1 MSDTVAL
8 LDRAIIAYYGFSD
21 PIMPDEEF
29 DALFLATYGP
39 DAEPLTRYREIFSDA
54 SRRRKL
60 RVPMLSLAKARS
72 SAELDPWLSK
82 VTAAGA
88 DSVWL
93 IPKFDG
99 LAVLVTT
106 DDDGKVTTATM
117 RGDGAVGQD
126 VTHMVSL
133 IPDAAHLGAN
143 EAVRVEVCLPPSAM
157 AKASEVGGREYAHAR
172 NAASGILHATGPD
185 ALASADL
192 LVLRGHFDFD
202 HDALG
207 PLSVKE
213 MTGPK
218 LATKLAD
225 YREDTLSVVDV
236 LTDGAVMVATKGGEP
251 LTAMGDNGS
260 TPRWALAWKYPDD
273 AHEAVIGDVIWQA
286 GRTKTTPV
294 AVFSEPIDFDGVSTT
309 RATLHNIDFIRS
321 LDIHIGDTVS
331 VIRSGQVIPYIT
343 ALVAPG
349 ENRIVV
355 TAPEHASEGSTE
367 YAAALSAHMTTVLD
381 VYGAGPSVTTAISE
395 WATARYP
402 DAPVREALITSL
414 LDLRDVTLASEVL
427 TGDKRPAKLS
437 AELTR
442 ATTAADATT
451 WLATLGYR
459 GIGRRM
465 SRKLVTKAGS
475 VKALLT
481 ALDSPESLYGDGV
494 GVKVLSPLTSDLV
507 ELRRLFSEVIP
518 ATTEAAT
525 VDDTVDTTEEATEVI
540 GKVVLTGALD
550 VPRKQLV
557 TTLAEAGYELASSVT
572 SETVAVITP
581 DASKG
586 SSKLTKAAK
595 LGIPVIEVP
604 TVAQAVSRLAAMG

>member
-21 PIMPDEEF
+21 PIMSDEEF

-39 DAEPLTRYREIFSDA
+39 DVEPLARYREIFSEA
-54 SRRRKL
+54 SRRRNL
-60 RVPMLSLAKARS
+60 SVPMLSLAKARS
-72 SAELDPWLSK
+72 SADLTPWLNK
-82 VTAAGA
+82 ATAAGA
-88 DSVWL
+88 DSVW
-93 IPKFDG
+93 IVPKFDG
-99 LAVLVTT
+99 LAVLITT

-133 IPDAAHLGAN
+133 IPDAANLGAN
-143 EAVRVEVCLPPSAM
+143 KTVRAEVCLPPSAM
-157 AKASEVGGREYAHAR
+157 VEASKVGGREYTHAR

-192 LVLRGHFDFD
+192 LVLRGHFDFE
-202 HDALG
+202 HDSLG
-207 PLSVKE
+207 PFPIKE
-213 MTGPK
+213 LTGDK
-218 LATKLAD
+218 LATELGH
-225 YREDTLSVVDV
+225 YRDETLSEVDV
-236 LTDGAVMVATKGGEP
+236 LTDGAVMVATKDGEP
-251 LTAMGDNGS
+251 LTVMGDNGY
-260 TPRWALAWKYPDD
+260 TPHWALAWKYPDD
-273 AHEAVIGDVIWQA
+273 AREAVIGDVIWQA

-294 AVFSEPIDFDGVSTT
+294 AVFTEPIDFDGVSTT
-309 RATLHNIDFIRS
+309 RATLHNIDFIRG

-343 ALVAPG
+343 SLVSPG
-349 ENRIVV
+349 ENRVEVIE
-355 TAPEHASEGSTE
+355 PEHASEGTAE
-367 YAAALSAHMTTVLD
+367 YAAALSAHMAKVLD

-414 LDLRDVTLASEVL
+414 LDLRDVKMASQVL

-442 ATTAADATT
+442 ATAEADEAT
-451 WLATLGYR
+451 WLALLGYR

-465 SRKLVTKAGS
+465 SRKLVGKAGS
-475 VKALLT
+475 VKALLA
-481 ALDSPESLYGDGV
+481 ALDAPESLCGDGV
-494 GVKVLSPLTSDLV
+494 GVKVLSPLTDDLT
-507 ELRRLFSEVIP
+507 ELRRLFADVIP
-518 ATTEAAT
+518 ATTVA
-525 VDDTVDTTEEATEVI
+525 TTEEATEEATVI
-540 GKVVLTGALD
+540 VGKVVLTGALD
-550 VPRKQLV
+550 IPRKQMCV
-557 TTLAEAGYELASSVT
+557 TLAEVGYELASSVT

-586 SSKLTKAAK
+586 SSKLIKAAK

-604 TVAQAVSRLAAMG
+604 TVAEAVSRLAALD